1 MTGFRLYVY
10 AERKRAEKQCS
21 MGKVRKSKKDRSSPK
36 HKSAKSFKNTTI
48 NRHIHVQIRRKQCTH
63 GTDTH
68 RGNVTQHIYSNTV
81 STILRLCFTRGF
93 PFSATFTPLQKKK
106 KKAEH
111 PQTKWKHKKAQNK
124 VESKRKVQINCEVQ
138 NSNDSESAGT
148 KNRKH
153 TQGDTRRLWSR
164 IR

>member
-1 MTGFRLYVY
+1 MHTWYRYTSRECNSAHLFKYSIYNFKVVLYTRIPIFCY
-10 AERKRAEKQCS
+10 FHS
-21 MGKVRKSKKDRSSPK
+21 
-36 HKSAKSFKNTTI
+36 TT
-48 NRHIHVQIRRKQCTH
+48 
-63 GTDTH
+63 
-68 RGNVTQHIYSNTV
+68 
-81 STILRLCFTRGF
+81 
-93 PFSATFTPLQKKK
+93 KK